1 MQQLVVFL
9 TVNSPVLGSNPTCTV
24 CSKSTGDEISGRS
37 FTAQGGTGEG
47 KEGGKEGRGKIWK
60 QEIPRDKKEWSE
72 GGNEW
77 VWREGLVIVHHC
89 LIKRSYWTNKLRR
102 GRQEQTSVSLGNSSL
117 IQWICLWH
125 NDYAHTGN
133 TAINSLS
140 VKHSCLN
147 IVKCLK
153 WQSSVC
159 VLATMKEILLSFST
173 CCTYHKWLQ
182 PLRVTGNTN
191 PGLPLSS

>member
-1 MQQLVVFL
+1 MLDDNHRTQVLWPTQNIQQRVVFL

-37 FTAQGGTGEG
+37 FTAQGGKGEG

-60 QEIPRDKKEWSE
+60 KEIPREEKEWSE

-77 VWREGLVIVHHC
+77 VWREGEREGWVILHHC
-89 LIKRSYWTNKLRR
+89 LIKRSCWTNKLRR
-102 GRQEQTSVSLGNSSL
+102 GRQEQTSVSLSNSSQ

-133 TAINSLS
+133 SAINS
-140 VKHSCLN
+140 
-147 IVKCLK
+147 
-153 WQSSVC
+153 QSG
-159 VLATMKEILLSFST
+159 K
-173 CCTYHKWLQ
+173 
-182 PLRVTGNTN
+182 NTHV
-191 PGLPLSS
+191 